1 MTDEPAAWTR
11 LLDAFDRE
19 LTAANDAP
27 LEDVETPAGPPP
39 AEVVERAR
47 LILER
52 QRASISGLQAARDN
66 IAREMQAIRRI
77 PTTRADAPVYLD
89 LDA

>member
-1 MTDEPAAWTR
+1 MTDDLAAWTR
-11 LLDAFDRE
+11 LLDVFDRE
-19 LTAANDAP
+19 LAATDDTP
-27 LEDVETPAGPPP
+27 LDDVEVPAGPPP

-52 QRASISGLQAARDN
+52 QRASISGLRAAREN

-77 PTTRADAPVYLD
+77 PSTRVDAPVYLD